1 MSILIDVKTHSRSV
15 AHGPDRAPVGW
26 SNNLFAAL
34 SGGGADA
41 GKQASRLAV
50 KADSLGSKG
59 PCVSRCYYPNLRVSL
74 LAVGDASSR
83 QSAMDA

>member
-26 SNNLFAAL
+26 SNNLFATL

-41 GKQASRLAV
+41 GKQAGRQGRFAGQQGPLRL
-50 KADSLGSKG
+50 SLLLPKST
-59 PCVSRCYYPNLRVSL
+59 CVSPRRWRC
-74 LAVGDASSR
+74 
-83 QSAMDA
+83 